1 MNEFV
6 DAREL
11 EPSSYELVH
20 RIKKMMRECEKYNI
34 DYDEY
39 LYKRDFEDA
48 IEILDCCLRNK
59 DNPRI
64 KRCE

>member
-1 MNEFV
+1 MSEFKDTRV
-6 DAREL
+6 L
-11 EPSSYELVH
+11 EPSSHYLVH
-20 RIKKMMRECEKYNI
+20 KIMKRMRECEKYNI

-59 DNPRI
+59 DNPKI
-64 KRCE
+64 KRRG